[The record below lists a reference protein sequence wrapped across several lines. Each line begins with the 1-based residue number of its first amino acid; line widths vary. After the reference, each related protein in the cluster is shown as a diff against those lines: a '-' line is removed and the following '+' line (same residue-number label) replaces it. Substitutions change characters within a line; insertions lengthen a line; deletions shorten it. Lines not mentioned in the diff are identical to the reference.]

1 MHGCM
6 TRRLAWALALAVT
19 CGTSVA
25 RGQQYEAQ
33 VVPGPAGYAAVQTPV
48 VQQVSAMEAADGNSK
63 LAADV
68 ADLKKQ
74 LKEMKDKETAAKAKV
89 PMSPQ
94 IGGMIQMDAATFS
107 QQGASVANYGTVQN
121 GFEFRRA
128 RLSAAGEGW
137 NVIDYKIEMDFAV
150 LASGG
155 AGGVT
160 SGTLAGYVKPL
171 EQVDMK
177 DCYITIKE
185 LPLLGNVRM
194 GHIKEP
200 FGLEQQTS
208 DRFSTFMERSIA
220 DEGALVP
227 ARQNGVLAFN
237 WMEGERATWAAG
249 IFRTNVVAPPDFI
262 NWGNAGNMS
271 ATGRVTCLPWYDEA
285 TEGRGLLH
293 IGLASSYRDMGTSPP
308 GASGLNVFGMAARPE
323 AHLAPKVVGVTGGNR
338 GMPNVIDYK
347 LIGTEL
353 AYVYGPL
360 SFQTEYY
367 GAFMNLLNG
376 GAADSYVSGGYAY
389 VSYFL
394 TGENRP
400 YNKKAGCFDRLK
412 PYENFFRVSDEDGCV
427 QTGIGAWEV
436 GYRYSWLD
444 LNDGSTANA
453 FQGGLA
459 IDHTLGLNWYLNPNL
474 RLMWNYVHSTDTPG
488 VNTANSISTGTLNV
502 GNTGKGYLDTFEMRA
517 APDF

>member
-1 MHGCM
+1 
-6 TRRLAWALALAVT
+6 
-19 CGTSVA
+19 
-25 RGQQYEAQ
+25 
-33 VVPGPAGYAAVQTPV
+33 
-48 VQQVSAMEAADGNSK
+48 MEAADGSSK
-63 LAADV
+63 VAADV

-74 LKEMKDKETAAKAKV
+74 LKEMKDKETAAKAKI

-94 IGGMIQMDAATFS
+94 IGGMIQMDAASFS
-107 QQGASVANYGTVQN
+107 QQGGSVRNYGTVQD

-128 RLSAAGEGW
+128 RLSVAGEGW
-137 NVIDYKIEMDFAV
+137 NVIDYKIEMDFAN

-155 AGGVT
+155 VTYATAGASQIPGV
-160 SGTLAGYVKPL
+160 GYSKPL

-185 LPLLGNVRM
+185 LPLLGNLRM

-227 ARQNGVLAFN
+227 ARQNGALAFN

-249 IFRTNVVAPPDFI
+249 IFRTNVAAPPDFI
-262 NWGNAGNMS
+262 NWGNAGNVS
-271 ATGRVTCLPWYDEA
+271 VTGRVTCLPWYDEA

-293 IGLASSYRDMGTSPP
+293 IGLASSYRDMGTRVLA
-308 GASGLNVFGMAARPE
+308 GASGNVLNQFGMSARPE
-323 AHLAPKVVGVTGGNR
+323 AHLAPKVVGLALN
-338 GMPNVIDYK
+338 NVLDYK

-367 GAFMNLLNG
+367 GAFMNLSNG
-376 GAADSYVSGGYAY
+376 GATDSYISGGYAY
-389 VSYFL
+389 TSYFL
-394 TGENRP
+394 TGENRA
-400 YNKKAGCFDRLK
+400 YNKKAGCFDRVK
-412 PYENFFRVSDEDGCV
+412 PYENFFRVRDEDGCV
-427 QTGIGAWEV
+427 QTGLGAWEV

-444 LNDGSTANA
+444 LNDGNA
-453 FQGGLA
+453 TPMFKGGLA

-488 VNTANSISTGTLNV
+488 ANTPSSISFPNPT
-502 GNTGKGYLDTFEMRA
+502 KGYLDTFEMRA
-517 APDF
+517 ALDF